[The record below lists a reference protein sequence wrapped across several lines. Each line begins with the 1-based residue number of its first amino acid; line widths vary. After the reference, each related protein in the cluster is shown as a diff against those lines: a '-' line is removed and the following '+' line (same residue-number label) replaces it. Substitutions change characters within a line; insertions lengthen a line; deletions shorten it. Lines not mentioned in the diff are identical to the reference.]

1 MKFFVALLIAGMFLL
16 GDAASWADDTVLRM
30 NPEET
35 FETPEQLER
44 YERLTHE
51 FRCVVCQNQ
60 SVAESNVD
68 LAKDLR
74 RITRDM
80 ILAGNTDAE
89 IKQFMTDRYG
99 DFVLYNPPVKPITYL
114 LWGAPVILLLIGAAV
129 MVSVVGR
136 RSRETGL
143 DGDEAEGMGENS

>member
-1 MKFFVALLIAGMFLL
+1 MKRITVLLSAALLAFGAGALH
-16 GDAASWADDTVLRM
+16 ADDILSM
-30 NPEET
+30 DPEAT
-35 FETPEQLER
+35 FTTPEQLER

-68 LAKDLR
+68 LARDLR

-80 ILAGNTDAE
+80 ILAGKSDDE

-99 DFVLYNPPVKPITYL
+99 DFVLYNPPLKPETYL
-114 LWGAPVILLLIGAAV
+114 LWGAPVILLLIGAIA
-129 MVSVVGR
+129 MVRVVGQ
-136 RSRETGL
+136 RSGESG
-143 DGDEAEGMGENS
+143 GDAEGMGENS